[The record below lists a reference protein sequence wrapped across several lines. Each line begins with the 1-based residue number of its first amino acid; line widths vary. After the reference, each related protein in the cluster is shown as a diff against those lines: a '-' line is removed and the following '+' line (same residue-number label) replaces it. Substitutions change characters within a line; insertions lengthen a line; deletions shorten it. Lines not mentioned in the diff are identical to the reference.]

1 MMSSDLHQPIGTN
14 DISIIRSALRHAGFR
29 YEEPLCEL
37 DRGAARHAIALYQ
50 KGVRRSGDL
59 IPAVG
64 LWADKAV
71 LARLK
76 SSGRVASL

>member
-1 MMSSDLHQPIGTN
+1 MSSDLHQPIGSF
-14 DISIIRSALRHAGFR
+14 DISIIRNAIRHAGFR

-37 DRGAARHAIALYQ
+37 DRGAARHALTLYQ
-50 KGVRRSGDL
+50 NGVRRSADL
-59 IPAVG
+59 SPAVN

-76 SSGRVASL
+76 SSSRVASL

>member
-1 MMSSDLHQPIGTN
+1 MSSDLHQPISSF
-14 DISIIRSALRHAGFR
+14 DISIVRNALRHTGFR

-37 DRGAARHAIALYQ
+37 DRGAARHATTLYQ
-50 KGVRRSGDL
+50 KGVRYSGDL
-59 IPAVG
+59 VPAVN

-76 SSGRVASL
+76 SGSRVASL